1 MTSSPIR
8 ILGIETSCDET
19 AIGIVQ
25 NGRHILSNIVAS
37 SQQFHARYGGVVP
50 EIAARVHVEVIWQ
63 VMEEALTQAGCSL
76 DDLDAIAVTY
86 GPGLPGALL
95 VGVAFA
101 KGLAL
106 ALDRPL
112 IGIDHLAAHLYA
124 GEMAEPACEPPYIG
138 LVVSGGHT
146 LLCVTHAEQRFELL
160 GETKDDAVGEA
171 FDKVAKVLGLGYPGG
186 PMIDQLSDEG
196 RSDAVGFS
204 RTTAKD
210 GFDFS
215 FSGLKTAVYQYVHK
229 QTRDQRPETRDQSDT
244 ELTQVSS
251 LKSQVQDPLAWTHQQ
266 VADVAASFQE
276 AAVDIL
282 VAKTLRACQR
292 TGLKQIVVGGGV
304 AANRRLR
311 AKLAEAGQS
320 KKLQVVFPPASL
332 CVDNGAM
339 VAGLAYQRLQAGKR
353 SPLSLAI
360 DPSLC
365 LS

>member
-1 MTSSPIR
+1 MAASAPAAPRPIR

-25 NGRHILSNIVAS
+25 NGRQILANIVAS

-50 EIAARVHVEVIWQ
+50 DIAARVHVEVIWQ
-63 VMEEALTQAGCSL
+63 VMEDALAQAACSM
-76 DDLDAIAVTY
+76 DDLDAIAVTC

-124 GEMAEPACEPPYIG
+124 GEMVEPACALPYIG

-146 LLCVTHAEQRFELL
+146 LLCVAHAEQRFELL

-171 FDKVAKVLGLGYPGG
+171 FDKVAKMLGLGYPGG
-186 PMIDQLSDEG
+186 PVIDRLSEEG
-196 RSDAVGFS
+196 RADAVAFS

-210 GFDFS
+210 TFDFS
-215 FSGLKTAVYQYVHK
+215 FSGLKTAVYQYVTK
-229 QTRDQRPETRDQSDT
+229 QVEGSRLKGEGDT
-244 ELTQVSS
+244 L
-251 LKSQVQDPLAWTHQQ
+251 DPQPSTLDRQQ
-266 VADVAASFQE
+266 VVDVAASFQE

-282 VAKTLRACQR
+282 ATKTLRACQR
-292 TGLKQIVVGGGV
+292 TGLKRIVVGGGV

-311 AKLAEAGQS
+311 AKLIEAGES
-320 KKLQVVFPPASL
+320 KKLQVVFPPPSL

-339 VAGLAYQRLQAGKR
+339 VAGLAYQRLQAGMR
-353 SPLSLAI
+353 SPLSLAV

-365 LS
+365 LT